1 MSFCGNT
8 TPTPMTSAQM
18 MAPYPTNPL
27 LPTPLP
33 SLDQNGI
40 VNSGTLDQ
48 IVQSLQASG
57 QLPKPPAL
65 QDTSSVPFNSPDS
78 SDPLNL
84 YTKKEADLHDAIKAE
99 YCHYETAYFSALD
112 AFLQSLA
119 SSSLGQQP
127 GQNVQGNLALA
138 KQTNQRLTVFT
149 QLINAIAKKRY
160 SDSQSMQNQINTMND
175 GFQKRG
181 VALAEQAK
189 ILNKESAGA
198 DVHKRMVTYTIEK
211 NKANNNL
218 LTLYSLLNISAIAM
232 LIYISRS

>member
-1 MSFCGNT
+1 
-8 TPTPMTSAQM
+8 MTSDEM

-27 LPTPLP
+27 LPSPLP
-33 SLDQNGI
+33 SLDKNGF
-40 VNSGTLDQ
+40 VDSGVLDQ
-48 IVQSLQASG
+48 VVQSLQSSG
-57 QLPKPPAL
+57 RLPKPPAL
-65 QDTSSVPFNSPDS
+65 QNTSSIPFDSPDS
-78 SDPLNL
+78 SDPLNT
-84 YTKKEADLHDAIKAE
+84 YTKKESQLQDAIKAE
-99 YCHYETAYFSALD
+99 YCYYEMTYFSALD

-119 SSSLGQQP
+119 SSSLNQQP
-127 GQNVQGNLALA
+127 GQNVQGNLVLA
-138 KQTNQRLTVFT
+138 QQTNQRLTVFT
-149 QLINAIAKKRY
+149 QLVNAIAKRRY
-160 SDSQSMQNQINTMND
+160 SESQNMQSQINNLND

-189 ILNKESAGA
+189 ILNKESASA